1 MLTYFENFVTYHL
14 LKLFRHDVQYKT
26 RLVLE
31 MIPSVGMENI
41 YIDLEG
47 IGSYDEKLEAVLNV

>member
-1 MLTYFENFVTYHL
+1 MFFFKTCLKCHL
-14 LKLFRHDVQYKT
+14 LIMFRHDVQYKT

-41 YIDLEG
+41 YIDLNG
-47 IGSYDEKLEAVLNV
+47 IGSYDEKLEAVLSV